1 MLAGWLAFF
10 LVRVAGV
17 ALALVSGCLSCPPG
31 AVLVAV
37 SASLISTAARRHRD
51 RHSNKKKKKRPG
63 QRGAPPVAGPGA
75 FNSCPGLGG
84 VRGYAR
90 VGPGCQWAEL
100 AWATRN
106 WMWTHSP
113 LAPHHQPPVPVPV
126 RGERRRGSCAPHAD
140 AEQGNDKGSQITC
153 TFFLSTRHL
162 FGNQKG
168 SRLASCTASH
178 YYWLLVL
185 ALVELL
191 LRWLS
196 LGRMFMFI
204 YSNCGRDFILL
215 SNTDRG
221 TGSPMILSCNYSPL
235 FPPIFLILYGR
246 V

>member
-1 MLAGWLAFF
+1 MPWPARGCPWPPTGQGVACWLAFF

-37 SASLISTAARRHRD
+37 SASLISTAARRHD

-100 AWATRN
+100 AWATRD

-126 RGERRRGSCAPHAD
+126 LVRARRTAPGQLRATCRCRARER
-140 AEQGNDKGSQITC
+140 QGLTNHLHVFSFNAAFIWKSKGFQTC
-153 TFFLSTRHL
+153 FLHRV
-162 FGNQKG
+162 
-168 SRLASCTASH
+168 A
-178 YYWLLVL
+178 
-185 ALVELL
+185 LL
-191 LRWLS
+191 LAPGAGVGGAVITLAIAR
-196 LGRMFMFI
+196 
-204 YSNCGRDFILL
+204 
-215 SNTDRG
+215 
-221 TGSPMILSCNYSPL
+221 
-235 FPPIFLILYGR
+235 
-246 V
+246 